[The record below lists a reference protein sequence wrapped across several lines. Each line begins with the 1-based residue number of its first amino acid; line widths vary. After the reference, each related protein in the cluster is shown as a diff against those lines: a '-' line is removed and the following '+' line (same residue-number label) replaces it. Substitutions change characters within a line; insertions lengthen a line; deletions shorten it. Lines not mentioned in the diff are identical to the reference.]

1 MRRRDFLTG
10 LRPGG
15 DGRREGTGPP
25 PPAAR
30 VLRIALRATALRA
43 ALAPGA
49 SGGPAGQQSGQPR
62 GAAPGAAAAPSR
74 LRGHASVRP
83 GAGGK
88 IDTGRLRAAG
98 TATQADTCSITWTG
112 RKITRMTGSQP
123 QS

>member
-1 MRRRDFLTG
+1 MRRRSFLTG
-10 LRPGG
+10 LPRYGC
-15 DGRREGTGPP
+15 GRREGTGPP

-49 SGGPAGQQSGQPR
+49 PGGPAGQQSGQPQ

-74 LRGHASVRP
+74 SCGHATARPSV
-83 GAGGK
+83 GSKTEGYWLSTAA
-88 IDTGRLRAAG
+88 TG
-98 TATQADTCSITWTG
+98 TQADTCSITWTG

-123 QS
+123 QG

>member
-1 MRRRDFLTG
+1 MRRRDFLKELPRCG
-10 LRPGG
+10 A
-15 DGRREGTGPP
+15 GRRERTGPP

-62 GAAPGAAAAPSR
+62 GAAPEAAAAPSR
-74 LRGHASVRP
+74 GCGHASARP
-83 GAGGK
+83 SAGSNMEGYW
-88 IDTGRLRAAG
+88 LRRATAG
-98 TATQADTCSITWTG
+98 TQADTCSITWTG

-123 QS
+123 QN